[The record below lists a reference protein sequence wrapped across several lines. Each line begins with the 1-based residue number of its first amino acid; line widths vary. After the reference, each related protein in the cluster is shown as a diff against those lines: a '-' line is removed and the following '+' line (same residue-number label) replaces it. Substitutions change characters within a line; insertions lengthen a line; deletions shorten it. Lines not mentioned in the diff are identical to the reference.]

1 MSMEKN
7 RQSSYQCLRTTLVR
21 YPDDIRGRRRA
32 NEARKIL
39 EYEVLGDED
48 FFHTLELTWD
58 NFYDKYATFG
68 KPMVKWI
75 YSEIFA
81 FLCVVRV
88 LVTSALDV
96 YSDVLVLEAIFTAY
110 DLNNHVLRSLPSSDS
125 DIALEY
131 WL

>member
-1 MSMEKN
+1 MNSFVFLVLYYNVHGKN

-75 YSEIFA
+75 YSEIFEG
-81 FLCVVRV
+81 FQINVFHCN
-88 LVTSALDV
+88 T
-96 YSDVLVLEAIFTAY
+96 
-110 DLNNHVLRSLPSSDS
+110 NHV
-125 DIALEY
+125 Y
-131 WL
+131 TYC